1 VQKNQ
6 AKVNLFNHY
15 NVVVFAVFITLT
27 LFAIAIAA
35 YRYQYELELHLTADY
50 VELAEQGDVLNQSF
64 STSANTLQGLKQ
76 FAQYYLENTEIQAN
90 IPLDLHQQRHNFHL
104 NVPERDIIHQGKR
117 LQSNITGIGNI
128 AEFSAD
134 YWQELKMAYSLTP
147 AFVTANANNDDA
159 TWFYYLSDRQFV
171 SIYPWISHN
180 AWQFSAQ
187 MNENPFFVDI
197 KSSDPNLPFVW
208 SSPFMDTAGKGI
220 KASIG
225 TGVYLNNE
233 FKGALVID
241 VDLASLKDRLSP
253 ITEPEHGHVLLNAE
267 GDVVLYKNNTLHPM
281 SKNLLW
287 QNVAPASL
295 KSFSKKELLALDSSA
310 VINDFLVQTYQ
321 LSSNKW
327 VLVKYQAYSNFTAP
341 LLIQFLSIFGLF
353 FVGLVTFLTLVFVI
367 TRRSFVKPSIQFIA
381 HIEHCSQGDP
391 GKVKPNKDWLPWFQ
405 IVENIFGEN
414 RSLLQQLKEQNVE
427 LDLRVAEKTQ
437 ALIESSEQHHRDYVL
452 LRSVIN
458 AIPEFIIFNDNEANL
473 IGCNKSFEQYIC
485 MQESQL
491 LEKPVKT
498 LLPFPLAR
506 AFSEFSA
513 LPYDQSQKGFK
524 QTVET
529 AQSTFDVFCTRFYND
544 AGKSLGSI
552 SIIRDVSEQYAIQ
565 SALEQAKNQAELA
578 SQAKSQFLANM
589 SHEIRTPINAIKGM
603 MGLLETTAL
612 TAFQQQY
619 LANAQGASGALL
631 HLIDDLLDLS
641 RIEAGKL
648 SLNLRE
654 TRLDHII
661 HQALQLNIINANQ
674 KGLSLTVDVEHDA
687 PIAIHTDEK
696 RLVQVLANLL
706 NNAVK
711 FTEHGSITLSV
722 TAIAKDSAH
731 SMLKFKVK
739 DTGIGIAQEKRERL
753 FDAFSQADSS
763 MTREYGG
770 SGLGLSICQ
779 QIVNL
784 LGGEIVIKSELNLG
798 SEFSFVIPVQTQH
811 ASAGLDANNEV
822 QLLTLG
828 HRLPDEVR
836 AFAHDLNWQYHGLD
850 TCEQLHTYK
859 AKQQAQQPAVLLIDE
874 DFLCQHS
881 SISLKAIEQDHP
893 NICLF
898 GICQSLT
905 VSVDPS
911 CQIKFDHLSTPY
923 LLIEKPLFRYTLLNI
938 HQYLANNDM
947 NAKLTSRDENADN
960 VQVNAQVNAQSLPK
974 EPLLDVV
981 DASAKRNGAIEPSF
995 SQSMLAG
1002 SLNGLTVLLVEDN
1015 LVNQMVAKELL
1026 ISMGAAVD
1034 IAENGQI
1041 ALDYLAIN
1049 VVDVVLMDIQM
1060 PVMDGLTATR
1070 EIRKLEHLHTLPIIA
1085 MTAHARLEDKQ
1096 ASLAAGMNLHVAKPV
1111 SAQLLSQSI
1120 VDVVKRNGSQN
1131 LSSPE

>member
-6 AKVNLFNHY
+6 AQVNLFNHY
-15 NVVVFAVFITLT
+15 NVVVFAVFVILT

-50 VELAEQGDVLNQSF
+50 VELTEQGDVLNQSLAT
-64 STSANTLQGLKQ
+64 STNTLHGLKQ
-76 FAQYYLENTEIQAN
+76 FAQYYLENSETQPTNSLE
-90 IPLDLHQQRHNFHL
+90 LHQQENNFHL
-104 NVPERDIIHQGKR
+104 NVPARDIIHQGKR
-117 LQSNITGIGNI
+117 LQSNITGLGVI
-128 AEFSAD
+128 ADFSD
-134 YWQELKMAYSLTP
+134 DDWQELQMAYSLTP
-147 AFVTANANNDDA
+147 AFVTASANNDDA
-159 TWFYYLSDRQFV
+159 TWFYYVSERQFV

-187 MNENPFFVDI
+187 MNDNPFFLNI
-197 KSSDPNLPFVW
+197 KQSDPNLPFVW

-225 TGVYLNNE
+225 TGVYLDNV

-241 VDLASLKDRLSP
+241 VDLASLKQRLPSV
-253 ITEPEHGHVLLNAE
+253 TESEYGYVLLNPE
-267 GDVVLYKNNTLHPM
+267 GDVLFYKDNTLHPM
-281 SKNLLW
+281 SNNLRW
-287 QNVAPASL
+287 ENVAPEPL
-295 KSFSKKELLALDSSA
+295 RHLSKQELLALSSSA

-321 LSSNKW
+321 LGSNQW
-327 VLVKYQAYSNFTAP
+327 VLVKYQAYSHFTAP

-381 HIEHCSQGDP
+381 HIEHCAQGDP

-414 RSLLQQLKEQNVE
+414 CSLLQQLKEQNVA
-427 LDLRVAEKTQ
+427 LDSRVAEKTQ
-437 ALIESSEQHHRDYVL
+437 ALIDSSEQHHRDYVL

-485 MQESQL
+485 LHEQEL
-491 LEKPVKT
+491 LSKPVKT
-498 LLPFPLAR
+498 LLPFPLAK

-513 LPYDQSQKGFK
+513 LPYDQSQLGFNK
-524 QTVET
+524 TVET
-529 AQSTFDVFCTRFYND
+529 NESTFDVFCTRFYND
-544 AGKSLGSI
+544 AGQSLGSI
-552 SIIRDVSEQYAIQ
+552 SIIRDVSEQYATQ
-565 SALEQAKNQAELA
+565 SALEQAKDQAELA
-578 SQAKSQFLANM
+578 NQAKSQFLANM

-603 MGLLETTAL
+603 MALLETTQL
-612 TAFQQQY
+612 TSFQQQY

-648 SLNLRE
+648 ELNLSE
-654 TRLDHII
+654 TRLDTII
-661 HQALQLNIINANQ
+661 HQALQLNTINAHQ
-674 KGLSLTVDVEHDA
+674 KGLSLTVDVQHDA
-687 PIAIHTDEK
+687 PIAIYTDEK

-711 FTEHGSITLSV
+711 FTEYGSISISV
-722 TAIAKDSAH
+722 TAIAKDALH
-731 SMLKFKVK
+731 SVLKFQVK
-739 DTGIGIAQEKRERL
+739 DTGIGIAQDKRERL

-763 MTREYGG
+763 MTREYSG

-798 SEFSFVIPVQTQH
+798 SEFSFVIPVRTIESSPVIENH
-811 ASAGLDANNEV
+811 KV

-828 HRLPDEVR
+828 QALPLEVVR
-836 AFAHDLNWQYHGLD
+836 FAQTINWTYQALES
-850 TCEQLHTYK
+850 CEQLQTLKSEPLAHQST
-859 AKQQAQQPAVLLIDE
+859 VLLIDE

-881 SISLKAIEQDHP
+881 AISLRDIEQAHP
-893 NICLF
+893 DICLF
-898 GICQSLT
+898 GLCQSLK

-911 CQIKFDHLSTPY
+911 CQVKCEHLSTPY
-923 LLIEKPLFRYTLLNI
+923 LLIEKPLYRYTLLNI
-938 HQYLANNDM
+938 SQKLATNHEKIKAITADEKAATSTLSDQTNFETVRTGPETNSD
-947 NAKLTSRDENADN
+947 NQASDKLRDKSLLATSL
-960 VQVNAQVNAQSLPK
+960 S
-974 EPLLDVV
+974 
-981 DASAKRNGAIEPSF
+981 
-995 SQSMLAG
+995 
-1002 SLNGLTVLLVEDN
+1002 GLHILLVEDN
-1015 LVNQMVAKELL
+1015 LVNQMVAQELL
-1026 ISMGAAVD
+1026 LSMGASVD
-1034 IAENGQI
+1034 IAENGQV
-1041 ALDYLAIN
+1041 ALDYLAKQ

-1060 PVMDGLTATR
+1060 PVIDGLTATQ
-1070 EIRKLEHLHTLPIIA
+1070 EIRKCEPLFTLPIIA
-1085 MTAHARLEDKQ
+1085 MTAHAREEDKQ

-1111 SAQLLSQSI
+1111 SAALLSQSI
-1120 VDVVKRNGSQN
+1120 LAVVNN
-1131 LSSPE
+1131 